1 MSKNRVNLVVDL
13 LAYLAMAGLIATGII
28 LHYRLPPHS
37 RSDVMLGLSRHEWGG
52 IHFYVALFLLVL
64 VVLHIILHWKWVTHT
79 FGALFGGEGRPKPG
93 AGLGG
98 ATLLVVLGLVLA
110 GLVAVSWVAPVSE
123 GSGGEGH
130 GEGKGKGRREGRGSG
145 DEAGAI
151 PQPTRAGSAAEQGRA
166 AEGSPTAAPASRPH
180 GEGAEGDQDIRG
192 KSTIADVAAAAG
204 VPVGRFLAELKI
216 PADTSPTESLGR
228 LRQEHGFTLAEVRDL
243 VARLKAESKPEK

>member
-1 MSKNRVNLVVDL
+1 MSKNRVSLVVDL
-13 LAYLAMAGLIATGII
+13 LAYLAMAVLIATGVI

-52 IHFYVALFLLVL
+52 IHFYVALFLLVV

-79 FGALFGGEGRPKPG
+79 FGALFGGEGRPKPA

-110 GLVAVSWVAPVSE
+110 GLVAASWVAPVSE
-123 GSGGEGH
+123 GSGGKGD
-130 GEGKGKGRREGRGSG
+130 GEGKGKGYRGGRASG

-151 PQPTRAGSAAEQGRA
+151 PQATAGSGSDQGRA
-166 AEGSPTAAPASRPH
+166 NEGSPTAAPALTPH
-180 GEGAEGDQDIRG
+180 GKGAEGSQDIRG
-192 KSTIADVAAAAG
+192 NSTIADAAAAAG
-204 VPVGRFLAELKI
+204 MPVARLLAELKL
-216 PADTSPTESLGR
+216 PPDTSPTENLGR
-228 LRQEHGFTLAEVRDL
+228 LRQEHGFTLAQVRDL